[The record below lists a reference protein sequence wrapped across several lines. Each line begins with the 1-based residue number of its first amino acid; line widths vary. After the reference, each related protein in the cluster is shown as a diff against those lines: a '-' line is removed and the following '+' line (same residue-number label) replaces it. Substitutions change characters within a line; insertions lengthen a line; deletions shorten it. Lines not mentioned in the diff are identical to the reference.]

1 MEKNIL
7 LVDDSPT
14 TRKIVGFFLKEKGYK
29 IIEANNGIEALE
41 KMAYSKIDLIIT
53 DLNMPK
59 MDGLELVSSINSDL
73 AFKDIPII
81 IITTEDQEQKEE
93 EGMKLGASA
102 YLKKPISKSTLIK
115 EVENLIKI

>member
-7 LVDDSPT
+7 IVDDSPT

-41 KMAYSKIDLIIT
+41 KMVYSKIDLIIT

-59 MDGLELVSSINSDL
+59 MDGLELVSSLNSDL
-73 AFKDIPII
+73 TFKDIPII
-81 IITTEDQEQKEE
+81 IITTEDQEQREE
-93 EGMKLGASA
+93 AGMRLGASA
-102 YLKKPISKSTLIK
+102 YLKKPITKSILIK
-115 EVENLIKI
+115 EVENLL